1 MRERGMTKIALPGI
15 AVRTPS
21 VGFGCSSLTGTG
33 PSNANRILE
42 TAFEA
47 GVRHFDTA
55 RYYGYGEG
63 EGILGRFLKGR
74 RSEVTI
80 TTKFGIEPPQ
90 RTTTLGVGLYVG
102 RRIVR
107 LLPFVRG
114 FLQRGTKSL
123 VKIGAFSVEVAQRSL
138 ETSLREL
145 STDHIDFCLLHD
157 YMVSEQPPD
166 ELLAFLEN
174 SVKTGKIR
182 SFGIG
187 TGFENVLQALERQPR
202 LCSIVQFQSSVLT
215 RTCDRLRRDDWD
227 RLVITH
233 GALGGSYRSVLTFL
247 QARMDVA
254 KDWAAKLGCRR
265 LDEDTLS
272 ALMLNYAADANP
284 TGLVLFSSRDP
295 ARVRRNVMAV
305 LKPDF
310 SPAQIARFGELVN
323 QESLLIVPPRL

>member
-1 MRERGMTKIALPGI
+1 MHERRMAKIALPGI
-15 AVRTPS
+15 AVRTPA
-21 VGFGCSSLTGTG
+21 VGFGCSSLTGTSPG
-33 PSNANRILE
+33 NADRVLE
-42 TAFEA
+42 TAFDA

-90 RTTTLGVGLYVG
+90 RTTALGVGLYVG
-102 RRIVR
+102 RQVVR

-123 VKIGAFSVEVAQRSL
+123 VKSGAFSVQQAQRSL

-145 STDHIDFCLLHD
+145 GTDHIDFYLLHD
-157 YMVSEQPPD
+157 YIVTEQTPD
-166 ELLAFLEN
+166 ELLAFLEDC
-174 SVKTGKIR
+174 VKAGKIQ

-187 TGFENVLQALERQPR
+187 TGFENVLQALEGQPR
-202 LCSIVQFQSSVLT
+202 LCNILQFQNSVLT
-215 RTCDRLRRDDWD
+215 KTCNRLPRDNSD

-247 QARMDVA
+247 KARMDA
-254 KDWAAKLGCRR
+254 ANDWKAKLGCHR
-265 LDEDTLS
+265 LDEVTLS

-284 TGLVLFSSRDP
+284 RGLVLFSSRDP
-295 ARVRRNVMAV
+295 ARVRRNVKAV
-305 LKPDF
+305 LEPDF
-310 SPAQIARFGELVN
+310 SPEQIAVFGELVN
-323 QESLLIVPPRL
+323 QSLLIVPPR

>member
-1 MRERGMTKIALPGI
+1 MRERHMAKIALPGI
-15 AVRTPS
+15 AVRTPA
-21 VGFGCSSLTGTG
+21 VGFGCSSLTGTD
-33 PSNANRILE
+33 PSNANRVLE
-42 TAFEA
+42 TAFDA

-74 RSEVTI
+74 RPEVTI

-90 RTTTLGVGLYVG
+90 RTTALGVGLYVG
-102 RRIVR
+102 RRVVR

-114 FLQRGTKSL
+114 FLQRGTKSF
-123 VKIGAFSVEVAQRSL
+123 VKSGAFSVQQAQRSL

-145 STDHIDFCLLHD
+145 STDHIDFYLLHD
-157 YMVSEQPPD
+157 YTVSEQPPD
-166 ELLAFLEN
+166 ELLAFLEDCI
-174 SVKTGKIR
+174 KAGKIQ

-187 TGFENVLQALERQPR
+187 TSFENVLQALEQQPR
-202 LCSIVQFQSSVLT
+202 LCSIVQFQNSVLT
-215 RTCDRLRRDDWD
+215 RTCDPLPRDNWD

-233 GALGGSYRSVLTFL
+233 GALSGSYRSVLTFL
-247 QARMDVA
+247 EARMDVA
-254 KDWAAKLGCRR
+254 KDWTAKLGCRR

-295 ARVRRNVMAV
+295 ARVRRNVKAV
-305 LKPDF
+305 LEPDF
-310 SPAQIARFGELVN
+310 SSAQIAMFGELVN
-323 QESLLIVPPRL
+323 QESPLIVRPR

>member
-1 MRERGMTKIALPGI
+1 MHERRMAKIALPGI
-15 AVRTPS
+15 AVRTPA
-21 VGFGCSSLTGTG
+21 VGFGCSSLTGTSPG
-33 PSNANRILE
+33 NADRVLQ
-42 TAFEA
+42 TAFDA

-90 RTTTLGVGLYVG
+90 RTTALGIGLYVG
-102 RRIVR
+102 RRVVR

-114 FLQRGTKSL
+114 SLQRGTKSL
-123 VKIGAFSVEVAQRSL
+123 VKSGALSVQQAQRSL

-145 STDHIDFCLLHD
+145 GTGYIDFYLLHD
-157 YMVSEQPPD
+157 YIVSEQPPD
-166 ELLAFLEN
+166 ELLAFLEDC
-174 SVKTGKIR
+174 VKAGKIH

-202 LCSIVQFQSSVLT
+202 LCSILQFQNSVLT
-215 RTCDRLRRDDWD
+215 RSCDRLPRDNWD

-247 QARMDVA
+247 KARMDVA
-254 KDWAAKLGCRR
+254 KDWQAKLGCDR
-265 LDEDTLS
+265 LDGDALS

-284 TGLVLFSSRDP
+284 RGLVLFSSRDP
-295 ARVRRNVMAV
+295 ARVRRNVRAV
-305 LKPDF
+305 LEPDF
-310 SPAQIARFGELVN
+310 SPEQIAMFGELVN
-323 QESLLIVPPRL
+323 QESLLVPPR